1 MSRPTAKSDAIQG
14 AKGALLVLG
23 LIAAALL
30 AVGQQDY
37 PNLHAILDAIA
48 FLSSGVIALLLRD
61 VGKRTDQPFAVWI
74 AHGFGVTAVLEA
86 FHTLVTVEW
95 TGPLLHIVQNQTL
108 LRPATWP
115 PAAVMLAVGTGIA
128 LALLRAGVTR
138 ARWFL
143 IALVAIAVGL
153 AALFYG
159 VPAFTSPTL
168 FGITRPALIP
178 IPLLYGGVAVACWRY
193 RLADRLLPLLAIT
206 AAVLVPAHVAMLY
219 AQAPHDGLSMVA
231 HVGKVGG
238 YLLFLLS
245 LMQLASRDLLERL
258 RAEAALARL
267 NAELEHRVET
277 RTSQLTAATELLEGE
292 VAERCAAQDRVTAQL
307 TRMQLLHEI
316 TRATGKRQDLQSIYQ
331 VVIRSV
337 EEQLPVDF
345 CCICRYDKPGQ
356 ALVVTSVGVRS
367 APLAMELAM
376 TDQAR
381 IGIDQNGLARCVS
394 GLLVHEPNITGASM
408 PFPAR
413 LARGGLG
420 SFVAVPLMTE
430 SSVFGVLICGRRQP
444 NSFTSGEC
452 EFLRQ
457 LGEHVGLAAHQA
469 QLYEALRTAY
479 DDLRQSQDAVMQQER
494 LRALGQM
501 ASGVAHDINNAI
513 TAATL
518 YTESLLEQETNLSPG
533 GREDLQT
540 IQRAI
545 EDVSHTVSQLG
556 DFYRRREPAL
566 ELQPIRL
573 NDLLGQAVDLTR
585 ARWSDM
591 PQRRGV
597 VIRMQLDLAADL
609 PVVMGVESEIREALI
624 NLVFNAVDAMPEGG
638 VVVLRSKAGG
648 PAADSGPVG
657 LRHAILEVV
666 DTGMGMDE
674 ATRSRSL
681 EPFFSTKGDRGSGLG
696 LAMVYGIAQR
706 HSAEIEID
714 SEVGKGTTVR
724 LVFPPADAP
733 DVVDS
738 TVTPVEVPRG
748 LRVLVVDDDPVLLK
762 TLRDILEQEG
772 QVVETADGG
781 QAGID
786 AFLAARAR
794 AAPFALVLTDLG
806 MPHVDGRQVASAVKE
821 VSPSTPVVMLT
832 GWGQRLVAEGDI
844 PPHVDRVLSK
854 PPKLRQLREMLAL
867 GQPRGNE

>member
-1 MSRPTAKSDAIQG
+1 
-14 AKGALLVLG
+14 
-23 LIAAALL
+23 
-30 AVGQQDY
+30 
-37 PNLHAILDAIA
+37 
-48 FLSSGVIALLLRD
+48 
-61 VGKRTDQPFAVWI
+61 
-74 AHGFGVTAVLEA
+74 
-86 FHTLVTVEW
+86 
-95 TGPLLHIVQNQTL
+95 
-108 LRPATWP
+108 
-115 PAAVMLAVGTGIA
+115 
-128 LALLRAGVTR
+128 
-138 ARWFL
+138 
-143 IALVAIAVGL
+143 
-153 AALFYG
+153 
-159 VPAFTSPTL
+159 
-168 FGITRPALIP
+168 
-178 IPLLYGGVAVACWRY
+178 
-193 RLADRLLPLLAIT
+193 
-206 AAVLVPAHVAMLY
+206 
-219 AQAPHDGLSMVA
+219 
-231 HVGKVGG
+231 
-238 YLLFLLS
+238 
-245 LMQLASRDLLERL
+245 
-258 RAEAALARL
+258 
-267 NAELEHRVET
+267 
-277 RTSQLTAATELLEGE
+277 
-292 VAERCAAQDRVTAQL
+292 
-307 TRMQLLHEI
+307 
-316 TRATGKRQDLQSIYQ
+316 
-331 VVIRSV
+331 
-337 EEQLPVDF
+337 
-345 CCICRYDKPGQ
+345 
-356 ALVVTSVGVRS
+356 
-367 APLAMELAM
+367 
-376 TDQAR
+376 
-381 IGIDQNGLARCVS
+381 
-394 GLLVHEPNITGASM
+394 
-408 PFPAR
+408 
-413 LARGGLG
+413 
-420 SFVAVPLMTE
+420 MTE

-591 PQRRGV
+591 PQHRGV
-597 VIRMQLDLAADL
+597 VIRMQLDRAADL

-794 AAPFALVLTDLG
+794 GAPFALVLTDLG